1 MLKILN
7 LETQVVEDWTIEAA
21 ITEINRDRS
30 EEWQDYDETDWREGW
45 QEWVEGEFYSLIETA
60 APIET

>member
-45 QEWVEGEFYSLIETA
+45 QEWVEGEFYSLIETV
-60 APIET
+60 APIEI